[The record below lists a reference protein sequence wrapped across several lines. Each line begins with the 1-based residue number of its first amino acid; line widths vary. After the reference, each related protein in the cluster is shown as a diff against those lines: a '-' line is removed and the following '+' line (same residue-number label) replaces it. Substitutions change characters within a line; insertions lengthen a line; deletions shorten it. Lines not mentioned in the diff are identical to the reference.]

1 MGEHCEQ
8 CIHGMLGEIEYLKMQ
23 SQSIN
28 KRIKELEQ
36 PRIIADRVS
45 VKPFLPPRFI
55 ECDCRN
61 SVAFREYYD
70 VEAWGHF
77 LSLAKLLCRKNG
89 VFRRKDG
96 RWPYHMYEDERKR
109 IKKISDMSPKDAE
122 VAAEMLEELVSVYNR
137 YMYRTHSVVQ
147 ADFGDGDI
155 IEVLVINPDDYVSK
169 K

>member
-1 MGEHCEQ
+1 MSDDCDKCRYGRFE
-8 CIHGMLGEIEYLKMQ
+8 EIEYLKMQ
-23 SQSIN
+23 AQSIN

-45 VKPFLPPRFI
+45 VKPFLPPRFVSS
-55 ECDCRN
+55 DCRN

-77 LSLAKLLCRKNG
+77 LALAKLLCRKNG
-89 VFRRKDG
+89 VFRRRG
-96 RWPYHMYEDERKR
+96 GCWPYHMYEDEGKK
-109 IKKISDMSPKDAE
+109 IKKISDMSSKDAE
-122 VAAEMLEELVSVYNR
+122 VAAEMLEELVSIYNR
-137 YMYRTHSVVQ
+137 YMYRTHSVIQ

-155 IEVLVINPDDYVSK
+155 IEVPVINPDEYVSK